1 MAEIYV
7 TGHKNPDMDS
17 TCSSFCYTHLKNI
30 LDSGNTYTA
39 VRCGNLNK
47 QTKSV
52 FKRLDLE
59 PPELKKDVYPRVI
72 DVAWRNLL
80 RLDIESP
87 VLAAVRGIDER
98 NLSVIPVFSGE
109 DFRGIVSVHEITRFF
124 IQENTGIRPVHNF
137 LIDNFGEVLPG
148 YFLKKGDHRE
158 FEAPIMTGAMPYT
171 VSIERLSRLSPLK
184 PVLIVGLR
192 KDIVMHAVER
202 RLPALIL
209 TGVENGDMEGIDF
222 SDYPGHVFISEIDTA
237 ETIRLLRLS
246 IPVKHIMEIRPKRVE
261 SSDHFDEAKAVL
273 LDSMVRGL
281 PVFDGD
287 RFEGVV
293 TRRCFIEKPKRKIIL
308 MDHNEL
314 EQSIPGSEQAEIV
327 EIIDHHRLSAEKTF
341 EPIYFYS
348 KPVGSTCTIVFQ
360 HFVHNGVKIGPR
372 HATLLLAGIL
382 SDTVMLKS
390 PTTTGEDRSA
400 LGKLEEIAGIDAMK
414 FGEEMFSQ
422 TVILRTA
429 QPKKLITADFKSYSE
444 YGYDVGI
451 GQVEV
456 VTLEDVD
463 EIKTKY
469 RKALEGVRKEMGLD
483 WVMLLI
489 TNVLKENSMLLSTD
503 FPGAENSLVYKKHS
517 PHFYRLP
524 GVLSR
529 KKQLL
534 PEILRVLEELS

>member
-17 TCSSFCYTHLKNI
+17 TCSSFCYARLKNI
-30 LDSGNTYTA
+30 LDTDNSYVP

-52 FKRLDLE
+52 FKRLNLD
-59 PPELKKDVYPRVI
+59 PPVLKKDVYPRVI

-80 RLDIESP
+80 RLDTESP
-87 VLAAVRGIDER
+87 VLNAVRAIDER
-98 NLSVIPVFSGE
+98 NLSVIPVFSGD
-109 DFRGIVSVHEITRFF
+109 DFEGIVSVHEITRFF
-124 IQENTGIRPVHNF
+124 IQENTGIRPIHNF
-137 LIDNFGEVLPG
+137 FVDNFGEVLPG
-148 YFLKKGDHRE
+148 YFFQKGSLEE
-158 FEAPIMTGAMPYT
+158 FEAPIMTGAMPYDI
-171 VSIERLSRLSPLK
+171 SIERLSRLSPLK

-192 KDIVMHAVER
+192 KDIVRHAIER
-202 RLPALIL
+202 QLPALIL
-209 TGVENGDMEGIDF
+209 TGIENGDMEGIDF
-222 SDYPGHVFISEIDTA
+222 SDYLGHVFISEIDTA

-246 IPVKHIMEIRPKRVE
+246 IPVKHIMETHPLRIE
-261 SSDHFDEAKAVL
+261 SSDHFDKAKATL
-273 LDSMVRGL
+273 LDSMLRGI

-293 TRRCFIEKPKRKIIL
+293 TRRCFIEKPRRNIIL

-314 EQSIPGSEQAEIV
+314 EQSIPGAEQAEIV

-341 EPIYFYS
+341 QPIYFYS
-348 KPVGSTCTIVFQ
+348 KPVGSTCTIVYQ
-360 HFVHNGVKIGPR
+360 HFIHSGVEIKPSS
-372 HATLLLAGIL
+372 ATLLLAGIL

-400 LGKLEEIAGIDAMK
+400 IKQLQEIAGIDAME

-429 QPKKLITADFKSYSE
+429 QPKKLITSDFKTYSE
-444 YGYDVGI
+444 YGFDIGI

-463 EIKTKY
+463 DIKAKY
-469 RKALEGVRKEMGLD
+469 RNALETVRKDQRLD
-483 WVMLLI
+483 WIMLLI

-503 FPGAENSLVYKKHS
+503 FPGGEKALVYKEHS
-517 PHFYRLP
+517 PHLFWLP

-534 PEILRVLEELS
+534 PEILRVIEDLS

>member
-1 MAEIYV
+1 MTEIYV
-7 TGHKNPDMDS
+7 TGHKNPDLDS
-17 TCSSFCYTHLKNI
+17 TCSSFCYAHLKNST
-30 LDSGNTYTA
+30 DPYNTYTA

-52 FKRLDLE
+52 FKRVNLD
-59 PPELKKDVYPRVI
+59 PPYLKKDVYPRVI

-80 RLDIESP
+80 RLDTESP
-87 VLAAVRGIDER
+87 VLDAVRAIDER
-98 NLSVIPVFSGE
+98 NVSVIPVFSGE
-109 DFRGIVSVHEITRFF
+109 IFRGIVSVHEITRFF
-124 IQENTGIRPVHNF
+124 IQENTGIRPVHSF
-137 LIDNFGEVLPG
+137 FIDNFGQVLPG
-148 YFLKKGDHRE
+148 YFLKKGGHRE
-158 FEAPIMTGAMPYT
+158 FEAPIMTGAMPYD
-171 VSIERLSRLSPLK
+171 VSIERLSRLKPLK

-192 KDIVMHAVER
+192 KDIVRHAVEQQ
-202 RLPALIL
+202 LPALIL
-209 TGVENGDMEGIDF
+209 TGVESDDLEEIDF
-222 SDYPGHVFISEIDTA
+222 TEYAGHVFISEIDTA

-246 IPVKHIMEIRPKRVE
+246 IPIKHIIETDPLRVE
-261 SSDHFDEAKAVL
+261 STDHFDKAKATL
-273 LDSMVRGL
+273 LESMLRGL

-287 RFEGVV
+287 CFEGVV
-293 TRRCFIEKPKRKIIL
+293 TRRCFIEKPRRKVIL

-314 EQSIPGSEQAEIV
+314 EQSIPGIEQAEIV

-341 EPIYFYS
+341 QPIYFYS
-348 KPVGSTCTIVFQ
+348 KPVGSTCTIVYQ
-360 HFVHNGVKIGPR
+360 HYLNTGIEIDPR
-372 HATLLLAGIL
+372 HAVLLLAGIL

-390 PTTTGEDRSA
+390 PTTTSEDRSA
-400 LGKLEEIAGIDAMK
+400 IEKLEEIAGIDALE

-429 QPKKLITADFKSYSE
+429 SPKKLIASDFKTYAE
-444 YGYDVGI
+444 YGFDVGI

-463 EIKTKY
+463 EIKAKY
-469 RKALEGVRKEMGLD
+469 GRALESIRREQGLD

-503 FPGAENSLVYKKHS
+503 FPPGENSLVYKEHS
-517 PHFYRLP
+517 SHLFWLP

-534 PEILRVLEELS
+534 PEILRVLEDLS

>member
-17 TCSSFCYTHLKNI
+17 TCSSFCYAGLKNV
-30 LDSGNTYTA
+30 LDTENTYTA

-52 FKRLDLE
+52 FKRLNLE
-59 PPELKKDVYPRVI
+59 PPALKKDIYPRVI

-80 RLDIESP
+80 RLDLESP
-87 VLAAVRGIDER
+87 VLEAVRSIDER
-98 NLSVIPVFSGE
+98 NLSVIPIFEGE
-109 DFRGIVSVHEITRFF
+109 NFRGIVSVHEITRFF
-124 IQENTGIRPVHNF
+124 IHENTGIRPVHNF
-137 LIDNFGEVLPG
+137 FIDNFGEVLPG
-148 YFLKKGDHRE
+148 YFLKKGSHRE
-158 FEAPIMTGAMPYT
+158 FEAPIMTGAMPYDI
-171 VSIERLSRLSPLK
+171 SIERLSRLKPLK

-192 KDIVMHAVER
+192 RDIVEHAVEKQ
-202 RLPALIL
+202 LPALIL
-209 TGVENGDMEGIDF
+209 TGVENGNLEGIDF
-222 SDYPGHVFISEIDTA
+222 TGYSGHIFISDIDTA

-246 IPVKHIMEIRPKRVE
+246 IPVKHIMETNPLRVE
-261 SSDHFDEAKAVL
+261 STDHFDEAKATL
-273 LDSMVRGL
+273 LDSMLRGL
-281 PVFDGD
+281 PVFEGD
-287 RFEGVV
+287 RFQGVV
-293 TRRCFIEKPKRKIIL
+293 TRRCFIEKPRRKIIL

-314 EQSIPGSEQAEIV
+314 DQSIPGIEQAEIV
-327 EIIDHHRLSAEKTF
+327 EILDHHRLSAEKTF
-341 EPIYFYS
+341 QPIYFYS
-348 KPVGSTCTIVFQ
+348 KPVGSTCTIVYQ
-360 HFVHNGVKIGPR
+360 HYLHNGIEIDPR
-372 HATLLLAGIL
+372 CATLLLAGIL

-400 LGKLEEIAGIDAMK
+400 LEKLEEIAGIDAME

-429 QPKKLITADFKSYSE
+429 QPKKLITTDFKTYSE
-444 YGYDVGI
+444 YGSDVGI

-463 EIKTKY
+463 EIKAKY
-469 RKALEGVRKEMGLD
+469 QRALESVRKEKGLD

-489 TNVLKENSMLLSTD
+489 TNVLKENSMLLSTE
-503 FPGAENSLVYKKHS
+503 FPAGENSLVYKEHS
-517 PHFYRLP
+517 PHLFWLP

-534 PEILRVLEELS
+534 PEVLRVLEDIS